1 MFFLAMALHPD
12 AQSRVQREI
21 DSVVGMGGL
30 PDFGNEKSLAL
41 RLSSRRSDAMVPCR
55 AAAPVGAH
63 YPALH
68 PSPR

>member
-21 DSVVGMGGL
+21 DSVVGMGRL
-30 PDFGNEKSLAL
+30 PDFGDERSLPYVSAVVEVT
-41 RLSSRRSDAMVPCR
+41 RWYTVARPRQSVRIT
-55 AAAPVGAH
+55 
-63 YPALH
+63 LH